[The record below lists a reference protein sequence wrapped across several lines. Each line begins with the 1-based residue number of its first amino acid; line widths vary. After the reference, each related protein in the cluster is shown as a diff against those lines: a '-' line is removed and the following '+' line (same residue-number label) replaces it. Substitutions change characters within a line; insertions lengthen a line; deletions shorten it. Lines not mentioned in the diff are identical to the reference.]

1 MPATG
6 SSRRRWCCTGHG
18 GGAPH
23 AHGGARE
30 ALRPPRLRLRGRGRG
45 GVPFPGAPSLEPVI
59 SRLSSSHPAS
69 SISFHLLPRVAYT
82 PPPPGGNPVAGMFDV
97 LRLNNPALLSLLRS
111 LSPPP
116 RALVLDFFCT
126 DALDVAAELALPAY
140 FLFSSGAANLAVFLH
155 LPTTRRRRQLQGPRP
170 SPRPLPGREAHP
182 RLRHAPGAVGP
193 RHRHLPGPR
202 PQLRAP
208 PQLPGHPRQH
218 VRGARA
224 RPRARPPQRASA
236 PRAPHA
242 PHLLRRPPRHRRLEK
257 AKRGGGVGGEGDGRP
272 EAERH
277 ACLAWLD
284 ARPERSVVFLCFGSM
299 GAFSADQLRETA
311 LGLERSGHGF
321 LWVVRSPPD
330 PDPSK
335 AFAPR
340 PEPDLG
346 ALLPEG
352 FLDRTAGR
360 GLVVPSW
367 APQVEVLR
375 HGAVGAFVSHCG
387 WNSSLEAITA
397 GVPLVCWPLYA
408 EQRMNKVFLVDEIR
422 VGVAVDGYD
431 QALVAADEVERKV
444 RLVMETDDGERLRA
458 RAAEL
463 KDKAAAALDE
473 GGSSH
478 AAFQEFLKDLAK
490 QEENAV

>member
-1 MPATG
+1 MKETVVLYPGMGVGHLTPMVELAKLFV
-6 SSRRRWCCTGHG
+6 RRGF
-18 GGAPH
+18 ASV
-23 AHGGARE
+23 AVVAVE
-30 ALRPPRLRLRGRGRG
+30 S
-45 GVPFPGAPSLEPVI
+45 PFPGAPSMEPVI

-82 PPPPGGNPVAGMFDV
+82 PPPPGGNPFAGMFDV
-97 LRLNNPALLSLLRS
+97 LRLNNPALLSLVRS

-140 FLFSSGAANLAVFLH
+140 FFFSSGAANLAVFLH
-155 LPTTRRRRQLQGPRP
+155 LPHDPAGAASFKDLGRAPVHFPGVRPIPACDMPQVLSDRDTDTYRALVRNFGRLPNSRGILVNTFEALEPGPARAL
-170 SPRPLPGREAHP
+170 RDGLPLPGRP
-182 RLRHAPGAVGP
+182 MPPTYCVGP
-193 RHRHLPGPR
+193 LVTG
-202 PQLRAP
+202 
-208 PQLPGHPRQH
+208 G
-218 VRGARA
+218 
-224 RPRARPPQRASA
+224 
-236 PRAPHA
+236 
-242 PHLLRRPPRHRRLEK
+242 LEK

>member
-1 MPATG
+1 MKETVVLYSGMGVGHLTPMVELAEIFV
-6 SSRRRWCCTGHG
+6 RRGF
-18 GGAPH
+18 ASV
-23 AHGGARE
+23 AVVAVE
-30 ALRPPRLRLRGRGRG
+30 S
-45 GVPFPGAPSLEPVI
+45 PFPGAPSLEPVI
-59 SRLSSSHPAS
+59 SRLSSSHRAS
-69 SISFHLLPRVAYT
+69 SISFHLLPRV
-82 PPPPGGNPVAGMFDV
+82 PPPAGGNPVAQRFDV

-116 RALVLDFFCT
+116 RALVLDFFCI

-140 FLFSSGAANLAVFLH
+140 FFFSSGAAILAVFLH
-155 LPTTRRRRQLQGPRP
+155 LPHDHDRAGAASFKDLGRAPVHFPGVRPIPAGDMHPALSDRDTDAYRALVRNFGRLPGSRGILVNTFEALEPGPARALRDGLQ
-170 SPRPLPGREAHP
+170 LPGRP
-182 RLRHAPGAVGP
+182 MPPTFCVGP
-193 RHRHLPGPR
+193 LV
-202 PQLRAP
+202 A
-208 PQLPGHPRQH
+208 
-218 VRGARA
+218 
-224 RPRARPPQRASA
+224 
-236 PRAPHA
+236 
-242 PHLLRRPPRHRRLEK
+242 
-257 AKRGGGVGGEGDGRP
+257 GGGGEGR

-330 PDPSK
+330 PDPDPSK
-335 AFAPR
+335 AAFAPR

-352 FLDRTAGR
+352 FLERTAGR

-431 QALVAADEVERKV
+431 QVLVAADEVERKV
-444 RLVMETDDGERLRA
+444 RLLMETEDGQRLRA

-478 AAFQEFLKDLAK
+478 AAFQEFLKDLEK
-490 QEENAV
+490 Q